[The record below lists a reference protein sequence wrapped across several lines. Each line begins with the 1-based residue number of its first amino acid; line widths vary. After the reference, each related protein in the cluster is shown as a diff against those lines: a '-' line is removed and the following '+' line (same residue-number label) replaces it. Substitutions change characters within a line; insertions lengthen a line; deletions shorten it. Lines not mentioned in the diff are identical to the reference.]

1 MNCEELIG
9 LLLWGGQRDGS
20 AVAVLEST
28 GGKGSVMV
36 NGLTVKKSTNCVLN
50 SGDEVVFGALGNHA
64 YVSFSYQIRH
74 SLFLSSFLFY
84 TFFIYCHPPSNQ
96 FLPITFQ

>member
-1 MNCEELIG
+1 MNNSLDFYS
-9 LLLWGGQRDGS
+9 GGEQREGS

-36 NGLTVKKSTNCVLN
+36 NGLTVKKSSSCVLN

-64 YVSFSYQIRH
+64 YVSFSYQIHR
-74 SLFLSSFLFY
+74 FFFVLSVLY
-84 TFFIYCHPPSNQ
+84 IVYLLPSS
-96 FLPITFQ
+96 I